1 MKRILVI
8 EDSAEFRGYIAE
20 ILRLSGFTLTEAS
33 NAAQAIQLAHDEPPD
48 LIVCDLHLTDE
59 DGFSAVET
67 IRHNEGEIPFVM
79 LSADGGESQ
88 VQRGLELGAE
98 AYLVKPVAINDF
110 IRTIRESF
118 PAAA

>member
-20 ILRLSGFTLTEAS
+20 ILSLSGFGFIEAS
-33 NAAQAIQLAHDEPPD
+33 NAAQAIQLAHDERPD

-59 DGFSAVET
+59 DGFAAIQA

-98 AYLVKPVAINDF
+98 AYMVKPVPINDF
-110 IRTIRESF
+110 IRVIRENL

>member
-20 ILRLSGFTLTEAS
+20 ILSLSGFALIEAS
-33 NAAQAIQLAHDEPPD
+33 SAAQAIQLAHDEQPD

-59 DGFSAVET
+59 DGFTAIRE
-67 IRHNEGEIPFVM
+67 IRHQQGEIPFVM

-98 AYLVKPVAINDF
+98 AYLVKPVPINDF
-110 IRTIRESF
+110 IRVVRESL